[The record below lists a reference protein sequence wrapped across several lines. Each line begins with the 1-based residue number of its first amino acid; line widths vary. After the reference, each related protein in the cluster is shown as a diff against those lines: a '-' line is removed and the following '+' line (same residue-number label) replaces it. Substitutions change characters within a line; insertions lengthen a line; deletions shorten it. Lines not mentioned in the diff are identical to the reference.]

1 MSNEIQVVEYEGRRV
16 LTTAQIAQSYG
27 TESKIIN
34 QNFNRNKERYTEGKH
49 YYSLAGKDK
58 ENLLCELQIE
68 VSKKDHSILYL
79 WTEKGAWL
87 HAKSLNTDKAW
98 NAYELLVDDYYRI
111 KEQVQTK
118 LLPTTYKE
126 ALLALVEQ
134 VEITEKLEK
143 DKKLLEAEV
152 TYKEDVIIGLVDEI
166 SLAEKR
172 QILNRVVRKG
182 GVRKAQ
188 DRWRELYKQ
197 FENKQRIN
205 LDLRYSK
212 HQKNKDLPKVTNKV
226 EYIELLL
233 GKLPELYEIA
243 CKLYENE
250 VRKLVQEMYE
260 LNSKSEVNGE
270 AV

>member
-1 MSNEIQVVEYEGRRV
+1 MTNEIQVVEYKKQRV
-16 LTTAQIAQSYG
+16 LTTAQLSEAYG
-27 TESKIIN
+27 TTTDKVSY
-34 QNFNRNKERYTEGKH
+34 NFKYNEKRYVANKH
-49 YYSLAGKDK
+49 YYLLVEDELREFKKANREFQGSLNK
-58 ENLLCELQIE
+58 
-68 VSKKDHSILYL
+68 LYL

-87 HAKSLNTDKAW
+87 HAKSLGTDEAW
-98 NAYELLVDDYYRI
+98 DAYDLLVDDYYRI

-134 VEITEKLEK
+134 VEITEKLEA

-166 SLAEKR
+166 SLADKR

-197 FENKQRIN
+197 FENKERMN
-205 LDLRYSK
+205 LNLRYNK
-212 HQKNKDLPKVTNKV
+212 YKKNKDLPKVSNKV
-226 EYIELLL
+226 EYIELVL
-233 GKLPELYEIA
+233 GKLPDLYEIA

-250 VRKLVQEMYE
+250 VRKLVREMYE
-260 LNSKSEVNGE
+260 LSGMDSKNGE